1 MTTPPPPTLD
11 AIRDHIQRRKFANAT
26 DLALAAHPLVMAHEL
41 PWETGWAVC
50 EKLGDRAKSKDP
62 ARAILLYELAQVGYR
77 VMGYEATG
85 SGEGLV
91 AQYHI
96 DRLAEIITR
105 LQQKLTHD

>member
-11 AIRDHIQRRKFANAT
+11 AIRDLMQRRKFAAAT
-26 DLALAAHPLVMAHEL
+26 DLALTAHPLVMAHEL
-41 PWETGWAVC
+41 AWEMGWAIC

-96 DRLAEIITR
+96 DRLGDRIAQ
-105 LQQKLTHD
+105 LQRKLKDD